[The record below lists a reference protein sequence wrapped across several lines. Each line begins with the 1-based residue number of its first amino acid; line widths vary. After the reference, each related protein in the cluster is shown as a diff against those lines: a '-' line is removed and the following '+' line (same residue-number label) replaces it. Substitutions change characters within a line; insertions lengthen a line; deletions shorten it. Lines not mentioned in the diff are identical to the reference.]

1 MNFGGMDMNKLMQQA
16 QRMQDEMKKQQDELA
31 AKFFTGSA
39 GGGAVTINISGAYK
53 VDSVKISD
61 DLVKSGDVEM
71 IQDLILSAMN
81 NALQQVDAAS
91 KSSLGA
97 LSGLKNFF

>member
-1 MNFGGMDMNKLMQQA
+1 MDMNKLMQQA
-16 QRMQDEMKKQQDELA
+16 QSMQDEMKKQQDELA

>member
-1 MNFGGMDMNKLMQQA
+1 MDMNKLMQQA
-16 QRMQDEMKKQQDELA
+16 QKMQDEMKKQQDELA

-39 GGGAVTINISGAYK
+39 GGGAVTITISGAYK

-71 IQDLILSAMN
+71 LQDLILSAMN

>member
-1 MNFGGMDMNKLMQQA
+1 MDMNKLMQQA

>member
-1 MNFGGMDMNKLMQQA
+1 MDMNKLMQQA
-16 QRMQDEMKKQQDELA
+16 QKMQDEMKKQQDELA

-39 GGGAVTINISGAYK
+39 GGGAVTITISGAYK

-71 IQDLILSAMN
+71 LQDLILSAMN

-91 KSSLGA
+91 KNSLGA